1 MIHVSFFT
9 KNTLA
14 VGIAAL
20 FMTNAAAQTVVDYP
34 GSQNHENYIEVYR
47 TATDQKQTVFDVTV
61 YNRPG
66 YWIQLSSAGVL
77 HGCQTGKTYRMVK
90 AEGFE
95 MDKQVAM
102 PDSGCRDFKCYFEPI
117 DACDQTVHWIDREN
131 DTLFTALNVRPIPRS
146 KEMFAC
152 RIKGTVAGERP
163 CVRLLFYDFDQD
175 NRVRPPLSIP
185 VRGNRFDYT
194 YYTDKPEV
202 KILTKWNE
210 YMEGSWYVIPFFVE
224 QGENEITILPKGRD
238 LELHRATTANQEWK
252 RIRQE
257 TDRRE
262 SECQLDEYY
271 KIMSEMSSQQVLT
284 PEAFALHEQ
293 LQTLYEK
300 MEKQGED
307 KTLRDSI
314 YLLYKQRAQLK
325 EAQKMYS
332 PEYTQLRENVD
343 RIRSL
348 INRTMV
354 TQMAKSP
361 SLPALYRLYQL
372 TAEAI
377 DKNSPDLQPY
387 YHIYQRS
394 FAPLW
399 SEHPLGKHLEYK
411 TQAGIQMKVGE
422 QYPLFEARDLDGK
435 QVSVNGLIKGKWA
448 LVDLWASWC
457 GPCRKN
463 SKQMIPVYQKYA
475 DKGFTVVGIAR
486 EQNVSDALEAIRKDG
501 YPWVQL
507 IDLHDEFCIWLRH
520 GIGNVG
526 GSTFLVNPEGKIAA
540 IGPSAEEVEA
550 ILEQHLGGQV
560 RYPVHVSRQPQSKR
574 HLGEC
579 D

>member
-20 FMTNAAAQTVVDYP
+20 FMINATAQTVVDYP
-34 GSQNHENYIEVYR
+34 GSQNHKNYIEVYR

-77 HGCQTGKTYRMVK
+77 RGCQTGKTYRLVK

-95 MDKQVAM
+95 LDKQVVM
-102 PDSGCRDFKCYFEPI
+102 PDSGCRDFKCYFDPI
-117 DACDQTVHWIDREN
+117 DARDRTVHWIDRKN
-131 DTLFTALNVRPIPRS
+131 DTLFTSLNVRPVSRS

-185 VRGNRFDYT
+185 VRGNRFDYI

-202 KILTKWNE
+202 KILAKWNE
-210 YMEGSWYVIPFFVE
+210 YMEGSWHVIPFFVE
-224 QGENEITILPKGRD
+224 QGENEITILPESQD
-238 LELHRATTANQEWK
+238 LELHRATAANQEWK

-257 TDRRE
+257 TDRRGD
-262 SECQLDEYY
+262 ECQLDEYY
-271 KIMSEMSSQQVLT
+271 KIIGEMSSQQALT

-314 YLLYKQRAQLK
+314 YLLYKQRTKLK
-325 EAQKMYS
+325 EANKMYS
-332 PEYTQLRENVD
+332 AEYIQLSENIE

-348 INRTMV
+348 VNRTMV
-354 TQMAKSP
+354 TQMSKSP

-377 DKNSPDLQPY
+377 NKNSPELRPY
-387 YHIYQRS
+387 YQIYQRS

-399 SEHPLGKHLEYK
+399 SEHPLGKHLEYMTK
-411 TQAGIQMKVGE
+411 AGIQMKVGE
-422 QYPLFEARDLDGK
+422 QYPLFEARDLAGK

-507 IDLHDEFCIWLRH
+507 IDLRDEFCIWLRH
-520 GIGNVG
+520 GTENAG
-526 GSTFLVNPEGKIAA
+526 GSTFLMNPEGKIVA
-540 IGPSAEEVEA
+540 IHPSAEEVEA
-550 ILEQHLGGQV
+550 ILEQHLG
-560 RYPVHVSRQPQSKR
+560 H
-574 HLGEC
+574 
-579 D
+579 

>member
-1 MIHVSFFT
+1 MIHVSSFT

-20 FMTNAAAQTVVDYP
+20 FMTNATAQTVVDYP
-34 GSQNHENYIEVYR
+34 GSLNHENYIEVYR

-77 HGCQTGKTYRMVK
+77 RGCQTGKTYRLVK

-95 MDKQVAM
+95 LDKQVAM
-102 PDSGCRDFKCYFEPI
+102 PDSGCCDFKCYFEPI
-117 DACDQTVHWIDREN
+117 DARDRTVHWIDRKN
-131 DTLFTALNVRPIPRS
+131 DTLFTALNVRPVSHS

-152 RIKGTVAGERP
+152 RIKGTVADERP

-224 QGENEITILPKGRD
+224 QGENEITILPESQD
-238 LELHRATTANQEWK
+238 LELHRATAANQEWK

-271 KIMSEMSSQQVLT
+271 KIIGEMSSQQALT

-314 YLLYKQRAQLK
+314 YLLYKQRTKLK
-325 EAQKMYS
+325 EANKMYS
-332 PEYTQLRENVD
+332 HEYTQLLENID

-348 INRTMV
+348 VNQTMV
-354 TQMAKSP
+354 TQMSKSP

-372 TAEAI
+372 TAEAVN
-377 DKNSPDLQPY
+377 KNSPELRPY
-387 YHIYQRS
+387 YQTYQRS

-399 SEHPLGKHLEYK
+399 SEHPLGKHLEYMTK
-411 TQAGIQMKVGE
+411 AGIQMKVGE

-507 IDLHDEFCIWLRH
+507 IDLRDEFCIWLRH
-520 GIGNVG
+520 GTENAG
-526 GSTFLVNPEGKIAA
+526 GSTFLVNPEGKIVA
-540 IGPSAEEVEA
+540 IHPSAEEVEA
-550 ILEQHLGGQV
+550 ILEQHLG
-560 RYPVHVSRQPQSKR
+560 H
-574 HLGEC
+574 
-579 D
+579 

>member
-1 MIHVSFFT
+1 MIHVSFFA

-20 FMTNAAAQTVVDYP
+20 FMTNATAQSVVDYP
-34 GSQNHENYIEVYR
+34 GSLNHQDCIEVYR

-61 YNRPG
+61 YYQPG
-66 YWIQLSSAGVL
+66 YWLRLSSSGVL
-77 HGCQTGKTYRMVK
+77 HGCQTGKTYRLVK

-95 MDKQVAM
+95 LDKQVVM

-117 DACDQTVHWIDREN
+117 DARDQAVHWIDRKN
-131 DTLFTALNVRPIPRS
+131 DTLFTALNVRPVSRS

-202 KILTKWNE
+202 KMLTKWNE

-224 QGENEITILPKGRD
+224 QGENEITILPKGTD
-238 LELHRATTANQEWK
+238 LELCRATAANQEWK

-262 SECQLDEYY
+262 AECQLDEYY
-271 KIMSEMSSQQVLT
+271 KIIGEMSSQQALT
-284 PEAFALHEQ
+284 PEAFVLHEQ
-293 LQTLYEK
+293 LQTLYKK

-314 YLLYKQRAQLK
+314 YLLYKQRTKLK
-325 EAQKMYS
+325 EANKMYS
-332 PEYTQLRENVD
+332 AEYIQLSENIE

-348 INRTMV
+348 VNRTMV
-354 TQMAKSP
+354 TQMSKSP

-377 DKNSPDLQPY
+377 NKNSPELRSY
-387 YHIYQRS
+387 YQTYQRS

-399 SEHPLGKHLEYK
+399 SEHPLGKHLEYMTK
-411 TQAGIQMKVGE
+411 AGIQMKVGE

-507 IDLHDEFCIWLRH
+507 IDLRDEFCIWLRH
-520 GIGNVG
+520 GTENAG
-526 GSTFLVNPEGKIAA
+526 GSTFLVNPEGIIVA
-540 IGPSAEEVEA
+540 IHPSAEEVEA
-550 ILEQHLGGQV
+550 ILEQHLG
-560 RYPVHVSRQPQSKR
+560 H
-574 HLGEC
+574 
-579 D
+579 

>member
-1 MIHVSFFT
+1 MIHVSSFT

-14 VGIAAL
+14 MGIAAL
-20 FMTNAAAQTVVDYP
+20 FMTNATAQTVVDYP

-77 HGCQTGKTYRMVK
+77 RGCQTGKTYRLVK

-95 MDKQVAM
+95 LDKQVAM
-102 PDSGCRDFKCYFEPI
+102 PDSGCCDFKCYFEPI
-117 DACDQTVHWIDREN
+117 DARDQAVHWIDRKN
-131 DTLFTALNVRPIPRS
+131 DTLFTALNVWPVSHS

-152 RIKGTVAGERP
+152 RIKGTVADEPP

-185 VRGNRFDYT
+185 VRGNRFDYI

-224 QGENEITILPKGRD
+224 QGENEITILSESQD
-238 LELHRATTANQEWK
+238 LELHRATAANQEWK

-271 KIMSEMSSQQVLT
+271 KIIGEMSSQQALT

-314 YLLYKQRAQLK
+314 YLLYKQRTKLK
-325 EAQKMYS
+325 EANKMYS
-332 PEYTQLRENVD
+332 HEYTQLLENVD

-348 INRTMV
+348 VNRTMV
-354 TQMAKSP
+354 TQMSKSP

-372 TAEAI
+372 TAEAVN
-377 DKNSPDLQPY
+377 KNLPELRPY
-387 YHIYQRS
+387 YQTYQRS

-399 SEHPLGKHLEYK
+399 SEHPLGKHLEYMTK
-411 TQAGIQMKVGE
+411 AGIQMKVGE

-463 SKQMIPVYQKYA
+463 SKQMIPVYQKFA

-507 IDLHDEFCIWLRH
+507 IDLRDEFCIWLRH
-520 GIGNVG
+520 GTENAG
-526 GSTFLVNPEGKIAA
+526 GSTFLVNPEGKIVA
-540 IGPSAEEVEA
+540 IHPSAEEVEA
-550 ILEQHLGGQV
+550 ILEQHLG
-560 RYPVHVSRQPQSKR
+560 H
-574 HLGEC
+574 
-579 D
+579 

>member
-9 KNTLA
+9 KNTLV

-66 YWIQLSSAGVL
+66 YRIQLSSAGVL
-77 HGCQTGKTYRMVK
+77 RGCQTGKTYRLVK

-95 MDKQVAM
+95 LDKQVAM

-117 DACDQTVHWIDREN
+117 DARDRTVHWIDAKN
-131 DTLFTALNVRPIPRS
+131 DTLFTALNVRPVSHS

-152 RIKGTVAGERP
+152 RIKGTVAGELP

-224 QGENEITILPKGRD
+224 QGENEITILPESQD
-238 LELHRATTANQEWK
+238 LELHRATAANQEWK
-252 RIRQE
+252 RIRLE

-271 KIMSEMSSQQVLT
+271 KIMSEMSSQQALT

-314 YLLYKQRAQLK
+314 YLLYKQRTKLK
-325 EAQKMYS
+325 EANKMYS
-332 PEYTQLRENVD
+332 HEYTQLLENID

-348 INRTMV
+348 VNRTMV
-354 TQMAKSP
+354 TQMSKSP

-372 TAEAI
+372 TAEAVN
-377 DKNSPDLQPY
+377 KNSPELRPY
-387 YHIYQRS
+387 YQIYQRS

-399 SEHPLGKHLEYK
+399 SEHPLGKHLEYMTK
-411 TQAGIQMKVGE
+411 AGIQMKVGE

-507 IDLHDEFCIWLRH
+507 IDLRDEFCIWLRH
-520 GIGNVG
+520 GTENAG
-526 GSTFLVNPEGKIAA
+526 GSTFLVNPEGKIMA
-540 IGPSAEEVEA
+540 IHPSAEEVEA
-550 ILEQHLGGQV
+550 ILEQHLG
-560 RYPVHVSRQPQSKR
+560 H
-574 HLGEC
+574 
-579 D
+579 

>member
-20 FMTNAAAQTVVDYP
+20 FMTNVAAQTVVDYP

-77 HGCQTGKTYRMVK
+77 RGCQTGKTYRLVK

-95 MDKQVAM
+95 LDKQVAM

-117 DACDQTVHWIDREN
+117 DARDRTVHWIDRKN
-131 DTLFTALNVRPIPRS
+131 DTLFTALNVRPVSYS

-152 RIKGTVAGERP
+152 RIKGTVADERP

-224 QGENEITILPKGRD
+224 QGENEITILPESQD
-238 LELHRATTANQEWK
+238 LELHRATAANQEWK

-271 KIMSEMSSQQVLT
+271 KIIGEMSSQQALT

-314 YLLYKQRAQLK
+314 YLLYKQRTKLK
-325 EAQKMYS
+325 EANKMYS
-332 PEYTQLRENVD
+332 HEYTQLLENID

-348 INRTMV
+348 VNRTMV
-354 TQMAKSP
+354 TQMSKSP

-372 TAEAI
+372 TAEAVN
-377 DKNSPDLQPY
+377 KNSPELRPY
-387 YHIYQRS
+387 YQIYQRS

-399 SEHPLGKHLEYK
+399 SEHPLGKHLEYMTK
-411 TQAGIQMKVGE
+411 AGIQMKVGE

-507 IDLHDEFCIWLRH
+507 IDLRDEFCIWLRH
-520 GIGNVG
+520 GTENAG
-526 GSTFLVNPEGKIAA
+526 GSTFLVNPEGKIVA
-540 IGPSAEEVEA
+540 IHPSAEEVEA
-550 ILEQHLGGQV
+550 ILEQHLG
-560 RYPVHVSRQPQSKR
+560 H
-574 HLGEC
+574 
-579 D
+579 

>member
-9 KNTLA
+9 KNTFA

-20 FMTNAAAQTVVDYP
+20 FMTNVAAQTVVDYP
-34 GSQNHENYIEVYR
+34 GSLNHQDCIEVYR

-61 YNRPG
+61 YYQPG
-66 YWIQLSSAGVL
+66 YWLRLSSSGVL
-77 HGCQTGKTYRMVK
+77 HGCQTGKTYRLVK

-95 MDKQVAM
+95 LDKQVVM

-117 DACDQTVHWIDREN
+117 DARDRTVHWIDRKN
-131 DTLFTALNVRPIPRS
+131 DTLFTALNVRPVSHS

-152 RIKGTVAGERP
+152 RIKGTVADELP

-185 VRGNRFDYT
+185 VRGNCFDYT

-224 QGENEITILPKGRD
+224 QGENEITILPESQD
-238 LELHRATTANQEWK
+238 LELHRATAANQEWK

-257 TDRRE
+257 TDRRGD
-262 SECQLDEYY
+262 ECRLDEYY
-271 KIMSEMSSQQVLT
+271 KIIGEMSSQQALT

-314 YLLYKQRAQLK
+314 YLLYKQRTKLK
-325 EAQKMYS
+325 EANKMYS
-332 PEYTQLRENVD
+332 HEYTQLLENID

-348 INRTMV
+348 VNQTMV
-354 TQMAKSP
+354 TQMSKSP

-372 TAEAI
+372 TAEAVN
-377 DKNSPDLQPY
+377 KNSPELRPY
-387 YHIYQRS
+387 YQIYQRS

-399 SEHPLGKHLEYK
+399 SEHPLGKHLEYITK
-411 TQAGIQMKVGE
+411 AGIQMKVGE

-507 IDLHDEFCIWLRH
+507 IDLRDEFCIWLRH
-520 GIGNVG
+520 GTENAG
-526 GSTFLVNPEGKIAA
+526 GSTFLVNPEGKIVA
-540 IGPSAEEVEA
+540 IHPSAEEVEA
-550 ILEQHLGGQV
+550 ILEQHLG
-560 RYPVHVSRQPQSKR
+560 H
-574 HLGEC
+574 
-579 D
+579 

>member
-1 MIHVSFFT
+1 MIHVSFFA
-9 KNTLA
+9 KNTFA

-20 FMTNAAAQTVVDYP
+20 FMTNATAQTVVDYP

-47 TATDQKQTVFDVTV
+47 TATDQEQTVFDVTV

-66 YWIQLSSAGVL
+66 YWIRLSSAGVL
-77 HGCQTGKTYRMVK
+77 RGCQTGKTYRLVK

-95 MDKQVAM
+95 LDKQMAM

-117 DACDQTVHWIDREN
+117 DARDRTVHWIDRKN
-131 DTLFTALNVRPIPRS
+131 DTLFTALNVRPVSYS

-152 RIKGTVAGERP
+152 RIKGTVADEHP

-224 QGENEITILPKGRD
+224 QGENEITILSESQD
-238 LELHRATTANQEWK
+238 LELHRATAANQEWK

-271 KIMSEMSSQQVLT
+271 KIIGEMSSQQALT

-332 PEYTQLRENVD
+332 PEYTQLRKNVD
-343 RIRSL
+343 RIWSL

-354 TQMAKSP
+354 TQMSKSP

-372 TAEAI
+372 TAEAVN
-377 DKNSPDLQPY
+377 KNSPELRPY
-387 YHIYQRS
+387 YQTYQRS

-399 SEHPLGKHLEYK
+399 SEHPLGKHLEYMTK
-411 TQAGIQMKVGE
+411 AGIQMKVGE

-463 SKQMIPVYQKYA
+463 SKQMIPVYQKFA

-507 IDLHDEFCIWLRH
+507 IDLRDEFCIWLRH
-520 GIGNVG
+520 GTENAG
-526 GSTFLVNPEGKIAA
+526 GSTFLVNPEGKIVA
-540 IGPSAEEVEA
+540 IHPSAEEVEA
-550 ILEQHLGGQV
+550 ILEQHLG
-560 RYPVHVSRQPQSKR
+560 H
-574 HLGEC
+574 
-579 D
+579 

>member
-20 FMTNAAAQTVVDYP
+20 FMTNVTAQTVVDYP

-77 HGCQTGKTYRMVK
+77 RGCQTGKTYRLVK

-95 MDKQVAM
+95 LDKQVAM
-102 PDSGCRDFKCYFEPI
+102 PDSGCCDFKCYFEPI
-117 DACDQTVHWIDREN
+117 DARDQTVHWIDREN
-131 DTLFTALNVRPIPRS
+131 DTLFTALNVRPVSHS

-152 RIKGTVAGERP
+152 RIKGTVADERP

-224 QGENEITILPKGRD
+224 QGENEITILPESQD
-238 LELHRATTANQEWK
+238 LELHRATAANQEWK

-257 TDRRE
+257 TDRRGD
-262 SECQLDEYY
+262 ECRLDEYY
-271 KIMSEMSSQQVLT
+271 KIMREMSPKQKLT

-300 MEKQGED
+300 MEKQDED

-314 YLLYKQRAQLK
+314 YLLYKQRTKLK
-325 EAQKMYS
+325 EANKMYS
-332 PEYTQLRENVD
+332 HEYTQLLENID

-348 INRTMV
+348 VNRTMV
-354 TQMAKSP
+354 TQMSKSP

-372 TAEAI
+372 TAEAVN
-377 DKNSPDLQPY
+377 KNSPELRPY
-387 YHIYQRS
+387 YQTYQRS

-399 SEHPLGKHLEYK
+399 SEHPLGKHLEYMTK
-411 TQAGIQMKVGE
+411 AGIQMKVGE

-435 QVSVNGLIKGKWA
+435 QVPVNGLIKGKWA

-507 IDLHDEFCIWLRH
+507 IDLRDEFCIWLRH
-520 GIGNVG
+520 GTENAG
-526 GSTFLVNPEGKIAA
+526 GSTFLVNPEGKIVA
-540 IGPSAEEVEA
+540 IHPSAEEVEA
-550 ILEQHLGGQV
+550 ILEQHLG
-560 RYPVHVSRQPQSKR
+560 H
-574 HLGEC
+574 
-579 D
+579 

>member
-1 MIHVSFFT
+1 MIHVSFFY

-20 FMTNAAAQTVVDYP
+20 FMTNATAQTVVDYP

-66 YWIQLSSAGVL
+66 YWIRLSSAGVL
-77 HGCQTGKTYRMVK
+77 RGCQTGKTYRLVK

-95 MDKQVAM
+95 LDKQVAM

-117 DACDQTVHWIDREN
+117 DARDRTVHWIDAEN
-131 DTLFTALNVRPIPRS
+131 DTLFTALNVRPVSRS

-152 RIKGTVAGERP
+152 RIKGTVAGEHS

-185 VRGNRFDYT
+185 VRGNRFDYI

-224 QGENEITILPKGRD
+224 QGENEITILPETQD
-238 LELHRATTANQEWK
+238 LELHRATAANQEWK

-271 KIMSEMSSQQVLT
+271 KIIGEMSSQQALT
-284 PEAFALHEQ
+284 PEALALHEQ

-314 YLLYKQRAQLK
+314 YLLYKQRTKLK
-325 EAQKMYS
+325 EANKMYS
-332 PEYTQLRENVD
+332 HEYTQLLENID

-348 INRTMV
+348 VNRTMV
-354 TQMAKSP
+354 TQMSKSP

-372 TAEAI
+372 TAEAVN
-377 DKNSPDLQPY
+377 KNSPELRPY
-387 YHIYQRS
+387 YQTYQRS

-399 SEHPLGKHLEYK
+399 SEHPLGKHLEYMTK
-411 TQAGIQMKVGE
+411 AGIQMKVGE

-501 YPWVQL
+501 YPWMQL
-507 IDLHDEFCIWLRH
+507 IDLRDEFCIWLRH
-520 GIGNVG
+520 GTENAG
-526 GSTFLVNPEGKIAA
+526 GSTFLVNPEGKIVA
-540 IGPSAEEVEA
+540 IHPSAEEVEA
-550 ILEQHLGGQV
+550 ILEQHLG
-560 RYPVHVSRQPQSKR
+560 H
-574 HLGEC
+574 
-579 D
+579 

>member
-14 VGIAAL
+14 MGISAL
-20 FMTNAAAQTVVDYP
+20 FMANAAAQTVVDYP
-34 GSQNHENYIEVYR
+34 GSLNHQDCIEVYR
-47 TATDQKQTVFDVTV
+47 IATDQKQAIFDVTV
-61 YNRPG
+61 YYQPG
-66 YWIQLSSAGVL
+66 YWFRLSSAGVL

-95 MDKQVAM
+95 LDQQVVM

-117 DACDQTVHWIDREN
+117 DARDKTVHWIDRKN
-131 DTLFTALNVRPIPRS
+131 DTLFTALNVRPLSRS
-146 KEMFAC
+146 NEMFAC
-152 RIKGTVAGERP
+152 RIKGTVAGEKP

-224 QGENEITILPKGRD
+224 QGENEITILSESQD
-238 LELHRATTANQEWK
+238 LELHRVTAANQEWK

-271 KIMSEMSSQQVLT
+271 KIIGEMSSQQALT

-314 YLLYKQRAQLK
+314 YLLYKQRTKLK
-325 EAQKMYS
+325 EANKMYS
-332 PEYTQLRENVD
+332 HEYTQLLENID

-348 INRTMV
+348 VNRTMV
-354 TQMAKSP
+354 TQMSKSP

-372 TAEAI
+372 TAEAVN
-377 DKNSPDLQPY
+377 KNSPELRPY
-387 YHIYQRS
+387 YQIYQRS

-399 SEHPLGKHLEYK
+399 SEHPLGKHLEYMTK
-411 TQAGIQMKVGE
+411 AGIQMKVGE

-507 IDLHDEFCIWLRH
+507 IDLRDEFCIWLRH
-520 GIGNVG
+520 GTENAG
-526 GSTFLVNPEGKIAA
+526 GSTFLVNPEGKIVA
-540 IGPSAEEVEA
+540 IHPSAEEVEA
-550 ILEQHLGGQV
+550 ILEQHLG
-560 RYPVHVSRQPQSKR
+560 H
-574 HLGEC
+574 
-579 D
+579 

>member
-1 MIHVSFFT
+1 MIHASLFT
-9 KNTLA
+9 KNTFA

-20 FMTNAAAQTVVDYP
+20 FMTNVAAQTVVDYP

-77 HGCQTGKTYRMVK
+77 RGCQTGKTYRLVK

-95 MDKQVAM
+95 LDKQVAM

-117 DACDQTVHWIDREN
+117 DARDQAVHWIDRKN
-131 DTLFTALNVRPIPRS
+131 DTLFTALNVCPVSHS

-152 RIKGTVAGERP
+152 RIKGTVADEHP

-185 VRGNRFDYT
+185 VRGNRFDYI

-224 QGENEITILPKGRD
+224 QGENEITILSESQD
-238 LELHRATTANQEWK
+238 LELHRATAANQEWK

-271 KIMSEMSSQQVLT
+271 KIIGEMSSQQALT

-314 YLLYKQRAQLK
+314 YLLYKQRTKLK
-325 EAQKMYS
+325 EANKMYS
-332 PEYTQLRENVD
+332 HEYTQLLENID

-348 INRTMV
+348 VNRTMV
-354 TQMAKSP
+354 TQMSKSP

-372 TAEAI
+372 TAEAVN
-377 DKNSPDLQPY
+377 KNSPELRPY
-387 YHIYQRS
+387 YQTYQRS

-399 SEHPLGKHLEYK
+399 SEHPLGKHLEYMTK
-411 TQAGIQMKVGE
+411 AGIQMKVGE

-507 IDLHDEFCIWLRH
+507 IDLRDEFCIWLRH
-520 GIGNVG
+520 GTENAG
-526 GSTFLVNPEGKIAA
+526 GSTFLMNPEGKIVA
-540 IGPSAEEVEA
+540 IHPSAEEVEA
-550 ILEQHLGGQV
+550 ILEQHLG
-560 RYPVHVSRQPQSKR
+560 H
-574 HLGEC
+574 
-579 D
+579 

>member
-1 MIHVSFFT
+1 MIHVSFFA

-20 FMTNAAAQTVVDYP
+20 FMTNATAQTVVDYP

-66 YWIQLSSAGVL
+66 YWIRLSSAGVL
-77 HGCQTGKTYRMVK
+77 RGCQTGKTYRLVK

-95 MDKQVAM
+95 LDKQVAM

-117 DACDQTVHWIDREN
+117 DARDRTVHWIDRKN
-131 DTLFTALNVRPIPRS
+131 DTLFTALNVRPVPRS

-152 RIKGTVAGERP
+152 RIKGTVADERP

-185 VRGNRFDYT
+185 VRGNRFDYI

-202 KILTKWNE
+202 KILAKWNE
-210 YMEGSWYVIPFFVE
+210 YMEGSWHVIPFFVE
-224 QGENEITILPKGRD
+224 QGENEITILPESPD
-238 LELHRATTANQEWK
+238 LELHRATAANQEWK

-271 KIMSEMSSQQVLT
+271 KIIGEMSSQQALT
-284 PEAFALHEQ
+284 PEAFVLHEQ

-314 YLLYKQRAQLK
+314 YLLYKQRTKLK
-325 EAQKMYS
+325 EANKMYS
-332 PEYTQLRENVD
+332 HEYTQLLENVD

-348 INRTMV
+348 VNRTMV
-354 TQMAKSP
+354 TQMSKSP

-372 TAEAI
+372 TAEAVN
-377 DKNSPDLQPY
+377 KNSPELRPY
-387 YHIYQRS
+387 YQTYQRS

-399 SEHPLGKHLEYK
+399 SEHPLGKHLEYMTK
-411 TQAGIQMKVGE
+411 AGIQMKIGE

-507 IDLHDEFCIWLRH
+507 IDLRDEFCIWLRH
-520 GIGNVG
+520 GTENAG
-526 GSTFLVNPEGKIAA
+526 GSTFLVNPEGIIVA
-540 IGPSAEEVEA
+540 IHPSAEEVEA
-550 ILEQHLGGQV
+550 ILEQHLG
-560 RYPVHVSRQPQSKR
+560 H
-574 HLGEC
+574 
-579 D
+579 

>member
-1 MIHVSFFT
+1 MIHVSFFA

-20 FMTNAAAQTVVDYP
+20 FMTNATAQTVVDYP

-47 TATDQKQTVFDVTV
+47 TATDQEQTVFDVTV

-66 YWIQLSSAGVL
+66 YWIRLSSAGEL
-77 HGCQTGKTYRMVK
+77 RGCQTGKTYRLVK

-95 MDKQVAM
+95 LDKQVAM
-102 PDSGCRDFKCYFEPI
+102 PDSGCRDFKCYFDPI
-117 DACDQTVHWIDREN
+117 DARDRTVHWIDVEN
-131 DTLFTALNVRPIPRS
+131 DTLFTALNVRPVSRS
-146 KEMFAC
+146 KEIFAC

-185 VRGNRFDYT
+185 VRGNRFDYI

-210 YMEGSWYVIPFFVE
+210 YMEGSWHVIPFFVE
-224 QGENEITILPKGRD
+224 QGENEITILPESQD
-238 LELHRATTANQEWK
+238 LALHRATAANQEWK

-271 KIMSEMSSQQVLT
+271 KIIGEMSSQQALT

-314 YLLYKQRAQLK
+314 YLLYKQRTKLK
-325 EAQKMYS
+325 EANKMYS
-332 PEYTQLRENVD
+332 AEYIQLSENIE

-348 INRTMV
+348 VNRTMV
-354 TQMAKSP
+354 TQMSKSP

-372 TAEAI
+372 TAEAVN
-377 DKNSPDLQPY
+377 KNSPELRPY
-387 YHIYQRS
+387 YQIYQRS

-399 SEHPLGKHLEYK
+399 SEHPLGKHLEYMTK
-411 TQAGIQMKVGE
+411 AGIQMKVGE

-507 IDLHDEFCIWLRH
+507 IDLRDEFCIWLRH
-520 GIGNVG
+520 GIGNSG
-526 GSTFLVNPEGKIAA
+526 GCLFLVDPEGKIAA
-540 IGPSAEEVEA
+540 IRPSAEEVEA
-550 ILEQHLGGQV
+550 ILEQHLG
-560 RYPVHVSRQPQSKR
+560 H
-574 HLGEC
+574 
-579 D
+579 

>member
-1 MIHVSFFT
+1 M
-9 KNTLA
+9 
-14 VGIAAL
+14 GIAAL
-20 FMTNAAAQTVVDYP
+20 FMTNATAQTVVDYP

-77 HGCQTGKTYRMVK
+77 RGCQTGKTYRLVK

-95 MDKQVAM
+95 LDKQVAM
-102 PDSGCRDFKCYFEPI
+102 PDSGCCDFKCYFEPI
-117 DACDQTVHWIDREN
+117 DARDRTVHWIDRKN
-131 DTLFTALNVRPIPRS
+131 DTLFTALNVCPVSHS

-152 RIKGTVAGERP
+152 RIKGTVADERP

-224 QGENEITILPKGRD
+224 QGENEITILPESQD
-238 LELHRATTANQEWK
+238 LELHRATAANQEWK

-271 KIMSEMSSQQVLT
+271 KIIGEMSLQQALT

-314 YLLYKQRAQLK
+314 YLLYKQRTKLK
-325 EAQKMYS
+325 EANKMYS
-332 PEYTQLRENVD
+332 HEYTQLLENID

-348 INRTMV
+348 VNRTMV
-354 TQMAKSP
+354 TQMSKSP

-372 TAEAI
+372 TAEAVN
-377 DKNSPDLQPY
+377 KNSPELRPY
-387 YHIYQRS
+387 YQIYQRN

-399 SEHPLGKHLEYK
+399 SEHPLGKHLEYMTK
-411 TQAGIQMKVGE
+411 AGIQMKVGE

-457 GPCRKN
+457 GPCRLH
-463 SKQMIPVYQKYA
+463 SESMIPVYKKYA
-475 DKGFTVVGIAR
+475 GKGFTVVGIAR

-507 IDLHDEFCIWLRH
+507 IDLRDEFALWLRH
-520 GIGNVG
+520 GIGNAG
-526 GSTFLVNPEGKIAA
+526 GCTYLVNPEGKIVA
-540 IGPSAEEVEA
+540 IHPSAEEVEA
-550 ILEQHLGGQV
+550 ILEQHLG
-560 RYPVHVSRQPQSKR
+560 H
-574 HLGEC
+574 
-579 D
+579 

>member
-9 KNTLA
+9 KNTLV

-77 HGCQTGKTYRMVK
+77 RGCQTGKTYRMVK

-95 MDKQVAM
+95 MDKQVVM

-117 DACDQTVHWIDREN
+117 DARDRTVHWIDEEN
-131 DTLFTALNVRPIPRS
+131 DTLFTALNVRPVSRS

-202 KILTKWNE
+202 KVLTKWEE
-210 YMEGSWYVIPFFVE
+210 YYLDCAWRVMPFFVE
-224 QGENEITILPKGRD
+224 QGENEITILPESPD
-238 LELHRATTANQEWK
+238 LDLRRATAANQEWK

-284 PEAFALHEQ
+284 PEAFALHGQ

-314 YLLYKQRAQLK
+314 YLLYKQRTKLK
-325 EAQKMYS
+325 EAKKMYS
-332 PEYTQLRENVD
+332 PEYTQLLENID

-348 INRTMV
+348 VNRTMV
-354 TQMAKSP
+354 TQMSKSP

-372 TAEAI
+372 TAEAVN
-377 DKNSPDLQPY
+377 KNSPELRPY
-387 YHIYQRS
+387 YQIYQRS

-399 SEHPLGKHLEYK
+399 SEHPLGKHLEYM

-448 LVDLWASWC
+448 LIDLWASWC
-457 GPCRKN
+457 GPCRQH
-463 SKQMIPVYQKYA
+463 SEDMIPVYRKFA
-475 DKGFTVVGIAR
+475 GKGFTVVGIAR
-486 EQNVSDALEAIRKDG
+486 EQNVADALEAIREDG

-507 IDLHDEFCIWLRH
+507 IDLRDEFALWLRH
-520 GIGNVG
+520 GIGNAG
-526 GSTFLVNPEGKIAA
+526 GSTFLVNPEGKIVA
-540 IGPSAEEVEA
+540 IHPSAEEVEA
-550 ILEQHLGGQV
+550 ILEQHLG
-560 RYPVHVSRQPQSKR
+560 H
-574 HLGEC
+574 
-579 D
+579 

>member
-1 MIHVSFFT
+1 MIHVSSFT

-14 VGIAAL
+14 MGIAAL
-20 FMTNAAAQTVVDYP
+20 FMTNATAKTVVDYP

-77 HGCQTGKTYRMVK
+77 RGCQTGKTYRLVK

-95 MDKQVAM
+95 LDKQVAM
-102 PDSGCRDFKCYFEPI
+102 PDSGCCDFKCYFEPI
-117 DACDQTVHWIDREN
+117 DARDRTVHWIDRKN
-131 DTLFTALNVRPIPRS
+131 DTLFTALNVRPVSHS

-152 RIKGTVAGERP
+152 RIKGTVADERH

-224 QGENEITILPKGRD
+224 QGENEITILPESQD
-238 LELHRATTANQEWK
+238 LELHRATAANQEWK

-271 KIMSEMSSQQVLT
+271 KIISEMSSQQALT

-314 YLLYKQRAQLK
+314 YLLYKQRTKLK
-325 EAQKMYS
+325 EANKMYS
-332 PEYTQLRENVD
+332 HEYTQLLENID

-348 INRTMV
+348 VNRTMV
-354 TQMAKSP
+354 TQMSKSP

-372 TAEAI
+372 TAEAVN
-377 DKNSPDLQPY
+377 KNSPELRPY
-387 YHIYQRS
+387 YQTYQRS

-399 SEHPLGKHLEYK
+399 SEHPLGKHLEYMTK
-411 TQAGIQMKVGE
+411 AGIQMKVGE

-507 IDLHDEFCIWLRH
+507 IDLRDEFCIWLRH
-520 GIGNVG
+520 GTENAG
-526 GSTFLVNPEGKIAA
+526 GSTFLVNPEGKIVA
-540 IGPSAEEVEA
+540 IHPSAEEVET
-550 ILEQHLGGQV
+550 ILEQHLG
-560 RYPVHVSRQPQSKR
+560 H
-574 HLGEC
+574 
-579 D
+579 

>member
-1 MIHVSFFT
+1 MIHVSSFT

-14 VGIAAL
+14 MGIAAF
-20 FMTNAAAQTVVDYP
+20 FMTNVAAQTVVDYP

-77 HGCQTGKTYRMVK
+77 RGCQTGKTYRLVK

-95 MDKQVAM
+95 LDKQVAM

-117 DACDQTVHWIDREN
+117 DARDRTVHWIDRKN
-131 DTLFTALNVRPIPRS
+131 DTLFTALNVRPVSYS

-152 RIKGTVAGERP
+152 RIKGTVADEHP

-224 QGENEITILPKGRD
+224 QGENEITILSESQD
-238 LELHRATTANQEWK
+238 LELHRATAANQEWK

-271 KIMSEMSSQQVLT
+271 KIIGEMSSQQALT

-314 YLLYKQRAQLK
+314 YLLYKQRTKLK
-325 EAQKMYS
+325 EANKMYS
-332 PEYTQLRENVD
+332 HEYTQLLENID

-348 INRTMV
+348 VNRTMV
-354 TQMAKSP
+354 TQMSKSP

-372 TAEAI
+372 TAEAVN
-377 DKNSPDLQPY
+377 KNSPELRPY
-387 YHIYQRS
+387 YQTYQRS

-399 SEHPLGKHLEYK
+399 SEHPLGKHLEYMTK
-411 TQAGIQMKVGE
+411 AGIQMKVGE

-507 IDLHDEFCIWLRH
+507 IDLRDEFCIWLRH
-520 GIGNVG
+520 GTENAG
-526 GSTFLVNPEGKIAA
+526 GSTFLVNPEGKIVA
-540 IGPSAEEVEA
+540 IHPSAEEVEA
-550 ILEQHLGGQV
+550 ILEQHLG
-560 RYPVHVSRQPQSKR
+560 H
-574 HLGEC
+574 
-579 D
+579 

>member
-1 MIHVSFFT
+1 MIHVPFFT
-9 KNTLA
+9 KNTFA

-20 FMTNAAAQTVVDYP
+20 FMTNATAQTVVDYP

-77 HGCQTGKTYRMVK
+77 RGCQTGKTYRLVK

-95 MDKQVAM
+95 LDKQVAM

-117 DACDQTVHWIDREN
+117 DARDRTVHWIDVEN
-131 DTLFTALNVRPIPRS
+131 DTLFTALNVRPVSHS

-152 RIKGTVAGERP
+152 RIKGTVADERP

-202 KILTKWNE
+202 KILTKWNA

-224 QGENEITILPKGRD
+224 QGENEITILPESQD
-238 LELHRATTANQEWK
+238 LELHRVTAANQEWK

-262 SECQLDEYY
+262 AECQLDEYY
-271 KIMSEMSSQQVLT
+271 KIMREMSPKQKLT
-284 PEAFALHEQ
+284 PEAFALYER

-314 YLLYKQRAQLK
+314 GLLSKQCFKLE
-325 EAQKMYS
+325 EAKKMYS
-332 PEYTQLRENVD
+332 AEYIQLSENIE

-354 TQMAKSP
+354 TQMSKSP

-377 DKNSPDLQPY
+377 DKNSPELRPY
-387 YHIYQRS
+387 YQTYQRS

-399 SEHPLGKHLEYK
+399 SEHPLGKHIEYMTK
-411 TQAGIQMKVGE
+411 AGIQMKVGE

-507 IDLHDEFCIWLRH
+507 IDLRDEFALWLRH
-520 GIGNVG
+520 GIGNAG
-526 GSTFLVNPEGKIAA
+526 GCTYLVNPEGKIVA
-540 IGPSAEEVEA
+540 IHPSAEEVET
-550 ILEQHLGGQV
+550 ILEQHLG
-560 RYPVHVSRQPQSKR
+560 H
-574 HLGEC
+574 
-579 D
+579 

>member
-20 FMTNAAAQTVVDYP
+20 FMTNVTAQTVVDYP

-77 HGCQTGKTYRMVK
+77 RGCQTGKTYRLVK

-95 MDKQVAM
+95 LDKQVAM
-102 PDSGCRDFKCYFEPI
+102 PDSGCCDFKCYFEPI
-117 DACDQTVHWIDREN
+117 DARDQTVHWIDREN
-131 DTLFTALNVRPIPRS
+131 DTLFTALNVRPVSHS

-152 RIKGTVAGERP
+152 RIKGTVADELP

-224 QGENEITILPKGRD
+224 QGENEITILPESQD
-238 LELHRATTANQEWK
+238 LELHRATAANQEWK

-257 TDRRE
+257 TDRRGDK
-262 SECQLDEYY
+262 CRLDEYY
-271 KIMSEMSSQQVLT
+271 KIMREMSPKQKLT
-284 PEAFALHEQ
+284 PEAFALYER

-300 MEKQGED
+300 MEKLDED

-314 YLLYKQRAQLK
+314 SLLSKQCFKLE
-325 EAQKMYS
+325 EAKKMYS
-332 PEYTQLRENVD
+332 PEYIQLSENIE

-348 INRTMV
+348 VNQTMV
-354 TQMAKSP
+354 TQMSKSP

-372 TAEAI
+372 TAEAVN
-377 DKNSPDLQPY
+377 KNSPELRPY
-387 YHIYQRS
+387 YQIYQRS

-399 SEHPLGKHLEYK
+399 SEHPLGKHLEYMTK
-411 TQAGIQMKVGE
+411 AGIQMKVGE
-422 QYPLFEARDLDGK
+422 HYPLFEARDLDGK

-507 IDLHDEFCIWLRH
+507 IDLRDEFALWLRH
-520 GIGNVG
+520 GIGNAG
-526 GSTFLVNPEGKIAA
+526 GCTYLVNPEGKIVA
-540 IGPSAEEVEA
+540 IHPSAEEVEA
-550 ILEQHLGGQV
+550 ILEQHLG
-560 RYPVHVSRQPQSKR
+560 H
-574 HLGEC
+574 
-579 D
+579 

>member
-1 MIHVSFFT
+1 MIHVSFFA
-9 KNTLA
+9 KNTFA

-20 FMTNAAAQTVVDYP
+20 FMTNATAQTVVDYP
-34 GSQNHENYIEVYR
+34 GSLNHQDCIEVYR

-61 YNRPG
+61 YYQPG
-66 YWIQLSSAGVL
+66 YWLRLSSSGVL
-77 HGCQTGKTYRMVK
+77 HGCQTGKTYRLVK

-95 MDKQVAM
+95 LDKQVVM

-117 DACDQTVHWIDREN
+117 DARDQAVHWIDRKN
-131 DTLFTALNVRPIPRS
+131 DTLFTALNVRPVSRS

-202 KILTKWNE
+202 KMLTKWNE

-224 QGENEITILPKGRD
+224 QGENEITILPKGTD
-238 LELHRATTANQEWK
+238 LELCRATAANQEWK

-271 KIMSEMSSQQVLT
+271 KIIGEMSSQQALT

-314 YLLYKQRAQLK
+314 YLLYKQRTKLK
-325 EAQKMYS
+325 EAKKMYS
-332 PEYTQLRENVD
+332 HEYTQLLENVD

-348 INRTMV
+348 VNQTMV
-354 TQMAKSP
+354 TQMSKSP

-372 TAEAI
+372 TAEAVN
-377 DKNSPDLQPY
+377 KNSPELRPY
-387 YHIYQRS
+387 YQIYQRS

-399 SEHPLGKHLEYK
+399 SEHPLGKHLEYMTK
-411 TQAGIQMKVGE
+411 AGIQMKVGE

-507 IDLHDEFCIWLRH
+507 IDLRDEFCIWLRH
-520 GIGNVG
+520 GTENAG
-526 GSTFLVNPEGKIAA
+526 GSTFLVNPEGKFGRRSGSYSGAA
-540 IGPSAEEVEA
+540 SGALIQQADSVTAP
-550 ILEQHLGGQV
+550 ILFISIL
-560 RYPVHVSRQPQSKR
+560 YLKT
-574 HLGEC
+574 L
-579 D
+579 